1 MTKLIKKSP
10 KRDVIFHKV
19 KNEIACDSPGIRL
32 LAPTRWTV
40 RATALTSISENYT
53 ALRET
58 WALAKQASS
67 DSEMRAR
74 IGGVAKQME
83 SFDFIFG
90 VELGRK
96 VLNMA
101 DNLSKALQG
110 ATVSASEGQTLMKMT
125 ITALESIRT
134 YDSFI
139 SFWKLVDL
147 RRQEYGVDDAK
158 LPRQRKVPR
167 RLEVGSSIPRVTGQ
181 LKTCTGRRTMRLLTM
196 SYKRSMADLI
206 NGVTGSFAG

>member
-1 MTKLIKKSP
+1 M
-10 KRDVIFHKV
+10 IFYKV

-40 RATALTSISENYT
+40 HSTALTSISENYT

-58 WALAKQASS
+58 WALVKQASS

-74 IGGVAKQME
+74 IGGVANQME
-83 SFDFIFG
+83 SLDFLFG

-110 ATVSASEGQTLMKMT
+110 ATVSASEGHTLMKMT
-125 ITALESIRT
+125 ITALASIRT
-134 YDSFI
+134 YDSI

-158 LPRQRKVPR
+158 L
-167 RLEVGSSIPRVTGQ
+167 L
-181 LKTCTGRRTMRLLTM
+181 
-196 SYKRSMADLI
+196 
-206 NGVTGSFAG
+206 